1 MKIGID
7 IDDTICKSEETIEP
21 LLIKYDR
28 EVLRGNGII
37 HPESRYFHKF
47 DWTKEEKIVFK
58 TKYFDEALKDAP
70 AIENASKVIN
80 KLYNEG
86 FEIIY
91 ITARNSARFGY
102 EDTKNWLIKNNFP
115 INNLIMDGN
124 EKGHI
129 CAKNKIDFFIDDSEK
144 QCMDVLNKSNSFV
157 IGFNIK
163 DSNYMCTNDW
173 NDIYNL
179 IKNNIN

>member
-1 MKIGID
+1 
-7 IDDTICKSEETIEP
+7 
-21 LLIKYDR
+21 
-28 EVLRGNGII
+28 
-37 HPESRYFHKF
+37 
-47 DWTKEEKIVFK
+47 
-58 TKYFDEALKDAP
+58 
-70 AIENASKVIN
+70 
-80 KLYNEG
+80 
-86 FEIIY
+86 
-91 ITARNSARFGY
+91 
-102 EDTKNWLIKNNFP
+102 
-115 INNLIMDGN
+115 MDGN